1 MASFE
6 ILDRAAQDFEA
17 RLRLVTPAQQ
27 TLPTP
32 CTEFNVRELVT
43 HQIQSMREYTLLL
56 NAATTGI
63 GAEASES
70 GELGTDDWVA
80 TFEDGYRTMSAAFRA
95 PGALEC
101 TVPHPTMG
109 DIPATMLLDMRVTEL
124 AVHGWDLARAIGAD
138 ETLDPEVV
146 ASLWAF
152 GEPLAEILPS
162 LGIFGS
168 GASGNVPD
176 SAPQQTRLLDML
188 GRRP

>member
-1 MASFE
+1 MASFV
-6 ILDRAAQDFEA
+6 ILDRAAKDFEA
-17 RLRLVTPAQQ
+17 RLRLLAPAQR

-32 CTEFNVRELVT
+32 CAEFNVRELVT
-43 HQIQSMREYTLLL
+43 HQIQGMREYTVLL

-63 GAEASES
+63 AAEQSES
-70 GELGTDDWVA
+70 VELATEDWVGA
-80 TFEDGYRTMSAAFRA
+80 FSNEYRTMSDAFRA
-95 PGALEC
+95 PGVLEC

-109 DIPATMLLDMRVTEL
+109 DTPTTMLLDMRVTEL

-146 ASLWAF
+146 ASLRAF

-176 SAPQQTRLLDML
+176 SAPLQTRLLDLL